1 MRHALLKVPP
11 LDLADSS
18 GTGGQA
24 SLRSRIAADIPPG
37 DPRTE
42 ALWRAAPWMAGLSV
56 TCALVVL
63 WGLMRSVPVTALS
76 AWAALIVAANFVIVR
91 ARRRAAGYD
100 SDELLR
106 SPYWTVFEAAMHAL
120 LWSAL
125 PFFAFADQPPQTQMM
140 LAGAM
145 ATMMAGAFLL
155 ALVPLAAAV
164 WVVVIATALLWGLH
178 NASDFA
184 IGVALLLIAGYVAV
198 VLTGCLTIERL
209 LTRFM
214 RQATEE
220 HGRREAIGLL
230 LKEYEEQGAGWLWQ
244 IDAANQLTYV
254 SPRISSM
261 LGRST
266 GQLIG
271 QSLPVV
277 LGCDARLGGALVARE
292 PFSGLHIDVET
303 PGGARSVA
311 LSGTPIFAPDGAFE
325 GFRGVGS
332 DITEIRRS
340 QDRLTHMARMD
351 MLTGLPN
358 RQHMHELFADGVVR
372 AKASNVPCALMFL
385 DLDGFKPVNDSFG
398 HSLGDEVLRTIAQR
412 LQAEVGPRGRIGR
425 LGGDEFALLLTDGQ
439 SRQAV
444 EELGH
449 KLIRAVSQP
458 LMLPSAE
465 IRIGMSIG
473 SAIAPIDGDQV
484 DDLLLKADLALYEAK
499 SRGRG
504 TFVHFEPRL
513 QQNAEDRVRL
523 EHDLRQALK
532 RDEFEVHY
540 QPVVSAVTQAV
551 VGFEALL
558 RWRHPERGLI
568 SPAIFIPI
576 AEESGLIADIGE
588 WTLRQAC
595 KHAASWPGD
604 IHVAVNVSPRQLVLP
619 ALPNA
624 VSDALAAARLQ
635 PSRLELEVT
644 ESVFLS
650 DTDGSLDVLRR
661 VRSIGVG
668 IALDDFG
675 TGYSSLGYLNKTI
688 FHALKIDGSFV
699 RDAARR
705 SETVSIIRAIVTLAN
720 SFRMTITAEGVET
733 VADFERMRDL
743 GCHRIQG
750 YLFGRPVPFG
760 ETLALVGQRFEYGAR
775 AAG

>member
-1 MRHALLKVPP
+1 MRHVLLKVPSF
-11 LDLADSS
+11 DLADSGS
-18 GTGGQA
+18 EAT
-24 SLRSRIAADIPPG
+24 SRNRFVVDTEPN
-37 DPRTE
+37 DPRIE
-42 ALWRAAPWMAGLSV
+42 ALWRIAPWMAGLSV

-63 WGLMRSVPVTALS
+63 WGLSGRVPLLALGT
-76 AWAALIVAANFVIVR
+76 WAGLIIAANFVIVR
-91 ARRRAAGYD
+91 ARRRAASFG

-106 SPYWTVFEAAMHAL
+106 SSYWTVFEAAIHAG

-125 PFFAFADQPPQTQMM
+125 PLFAFSGQPAAVQMM

-164 WVVVIATALLWGLH
+164 WVLVLATAMLWGLH
-178 NASDFA
+178 GADDLPV
-184 IGVALLLIAGYVAV
+184 GIAMVLVTGYIAV
-198 VLTGCLTIERL
+198 VLTGCITIERL

-214 RQATEE
+214 DTAEKE
-220 HGRREAIGLL
+220 SERRESIALL
-230 LKEYEEQGAGWLWQ
+230 LKEYEDQGAGWLWQ

-254 SPRISSM
+254 SPRISSL

-266 GQLIG
+266 AQLIG

-277 LGCDARLGGALVARE
+277 LGCDARLGGALVARQA
-292 PFSGLHIDVET
+292 FSGLQMDVET
-303 PGGARSVA
+303 PGGTRSIAVA
-311 LSGTPIFAPDGAFE
+311 GSPIIAPDGSFH

-340 QDRLTHMARMD
+340 QDRLSHMARID
-351 MLTGLPN
+351 VLTGLPN
-358 RQHMHELFADGVVR
+358 RQHMHELFAEGVAR
-372 AKASNVPCALMFL
+372 AKATNQPCALMFL

-398 HSLGDEVLRTIAQR
+398 HSLGDEVLRAMAQR
-412 LQAEVGPRGRIGR
+412 LAAEVGARGRIGR
-425 LGGDEFALLLTDGQ
+425 VGGDEFALLLTDGQ
-439 SRQAV
+439 SRQSV
-444 EELGH
+444 EELGV
-449 KLIRAVSQP
+449 KLIKAVAEP
-458 LMLPSAE
+458 LALPSAE
-465 IRIGMSIG
+465 IRIGLSIG
-473 SAIAPIDGDQV
+473 SAIAPIDGDAV

-504 TFVHFEPRL
+504 TFVHFEPQL
-513 QQNAEDRVRL
+513 QQDADDRVRL

-532 RDEFEVHY
+532 RNEFEVHY
-540 QPVVSAVTQAV
+540 QPVVSATTQAV
-551 VGFEALL
+551 MGFEALL

-568 SPAIFIPI
+568 SPAVFIPI
-576 AEESGLIADIGE
+576 AEDTGLIADIGE

-595 KHAASWPGD
+595 KHASQWPQHV
-604 IHVAVNVSPRQLVLP
+604 HVAVNVSPRQLILP

-699 RDAARR
+699 RDAAKR
-705 SETVSIIRAIVTLAN
+705 SETVSIIHAIVALAN
-720 SFRMTITAEGVET
+720 SFRMSITAEGVET
-733 VADFERMRDL
+733 VADFERMREL

-750 YLFGRPVPFG
+750 YLFGRPVPFE
-760 ETLALVGQRFEYGAR
+760 ETLALVGQRFEYGDR